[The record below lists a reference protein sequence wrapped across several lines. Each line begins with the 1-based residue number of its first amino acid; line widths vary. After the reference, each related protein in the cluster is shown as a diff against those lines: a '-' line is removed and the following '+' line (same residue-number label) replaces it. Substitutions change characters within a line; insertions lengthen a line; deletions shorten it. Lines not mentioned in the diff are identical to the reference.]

1 MRKISAIFISILLAI
16 NNTLPVLALEKD
28 TVDSSTIPWTSS
40 DNVNSSTISWTSS
53 DNINQGDRFDP
64 LEGVQALDKDGKNMT
79 ESLKIEGKVDTSIV
93 GQHKL
98 EYYFNDSENNKIE
111 KTRIINVIE
120 SKKQANNTDNKIDTD
135 EKEVSNLDI
144 STYPNTI
151 NIEVCLLMALVI

>member
-16 NNTLPVLALEKD
+16 NNTLPVLALGKEN
-28 TVDSSTIPWTSS
+28 VD
-40 DNVNSSTISWTSS
+40 SSTISWTSS

-120 SKKQANNTDNKIDTD
+120 SKKT
-135 EKEVSNLDI
+135 S
-144 STYPNTI
+144 
-151 NIEVCLLMALVI
+151 